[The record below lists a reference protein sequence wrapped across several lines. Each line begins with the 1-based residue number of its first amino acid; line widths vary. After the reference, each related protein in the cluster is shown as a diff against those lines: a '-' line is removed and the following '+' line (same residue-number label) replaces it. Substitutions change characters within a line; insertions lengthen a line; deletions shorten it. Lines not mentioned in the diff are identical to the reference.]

1 MSPAWVSKLKL
12 LIGKPSKMQMKKLK
26 KSEFECTD
34 EILVLPQEW
43 QNTLV
48 KNFPSLRRSSS
59 SLSSCTTTSSSS
71 NSSSYSVNDF
81 LRDLAETERIYQ
93 KSITKKTSTPVSCNI
108 VPLNRMRR
116 EEEVIGLTYGENN
129 PNLSGMKIYDDE
141 DVLFRLTQTRDLH
154 HKDKKSEDENLYEN
168 GTFLRQQE
176 IYNIEDIDDGYE
188 IICISSNP
196 SNNKKRLR
204 TLKEI
209 NSDNLK

>member
-26 KSEFECTD
+26 KSDFECSN

-48 KNFPSLRRSSS
+48 KNYPSLRRSSS

-188 IICISSNP
+188 IICISSNA